1 MNTLASRA
9 IMVVLVSSESL
20 SFCFTGIIV
29 FLVSTDLHMGFCWV
43 YLMLDRCLVFNW
55 VVCSTDG
62 VVNLNFLL
70 YCWLWRKSEPS

>member
-29 FLVSTDLHMGFCWV
+29 FLVSTDLHMRFVGFI
-43 YLMLDRCLVFNW
+43 
-55 VVCSTDG
+55 
-62 VVNLNFLL
+62 
-70 YCWLWRKSEPS
+70 